1 VRLGC
6 GHGRRFQK
14 LETSQIPFRLLKALR
29 LIDLS
34 FAKEEEL
41 FDDRA
46 PRVDVQAIGE
56 PIEASML
63 FFGSGVDVE
72 DFDRDLADSEGLR
85 LKRRGEDRER
95 DESSDEFIITA
106 DLLSCC
112 HTTSSEVQLD
122 GYKGGWIE
130 IIAGG
135 MFSGKSEELI
145 RRLRRAVI
153 ARQRVQVFK
162 PIVDDRFATDDIV
175 SRDDRRLKASPV
187 ASSNELLTRVE
198 IGVQVVGID
207 EVQFFDPGVV
217 EVCMQLADAGI
228 RVIAAGL
235 DQDYMRRPFG
245 PMPALLAVAEEVSK
259 MHAVCVRCR
268 GAAHYSQRVS
278 GGDAQVEVGDS
289 SYEARCRSCYELY
302 KAAPEQEEPVVQ
314 LTIPQPA

>member
-1 VRLGC
+1 
-6 GHGRRFQK
+6 
-14 LETSQIPFRLLKALR
+14 
-29 LIDLS
+29 
-34 FAKEEEL
+34 
-41 FDDRA
+41 
-46 PRVDVQAIGE
+46 
-56 PIEASML
+56 M
-63 FFGSGVDVE
+63 
-72 DFDRDLADSEGLR
+72 
-85 LKRRGEDRER
+85 
-95 DESSDEFIITA
+95 
-106 DLLSCC
+106 
-112 HTTSSEVQLD
+112 D

-145 RRLRRAVI
+145 RRLRRALI

-162 PIVDDRFATDDIV
+162 PLIDDRFGTEDIV
-175 SRDDRRLKASPV
+175 SRDDRRLKAVSVPTS
-187 ASSNELLTRVE
+187 AELLARLE

-207 EVQFFDPGVV
+207 EVQFFDPGIVDV
-217 EVCMQLADAGI
+217 SMQLADAGI

-289 SYEARCRSCYELY
+289 SYEARCRACYELY
-302 KAAPEQEEPVVQ
+302 KATAEEEPAVQ
-314 LTIPQPA
+314 LTMPQPVA

>member
-1 VRLGC
+1 MPSIRNSSFDI
-6 GHGRRFQK
+6 RNSSF
-14 LETSQIPFRLLKALR
+14 I
-29 LIDLS
+29 LS
-34 FAKEEEL
+34 KTPPE
-41 FDDRA
+41 
-46 PRVDVQAIGE
+46 AI
-56 PIEASML
+56 S
-63 FFGSGVDVE
+63 
-72 DFDRDLADSEGLR
+72 
-85 LKRRGEDRER
+85 
-95 DESSDEFIITA
+95 
-106 DLLSCC
+106 
-112 HTTSSEVQLD
+112 LD

-162 PIVDDRFATDDIV
+162 PLIDERFSSEDIV
-175 SRDDRRLKASPV
+175 SRDDRRLKAFSV
-187 ASSNELLTRVE
+187 ATSSELLARVE

-207 EVQFFDPGVV
+207 EVQFFDAGVV

-228 RVIAAGL
+228 RVVAAGL

-289 SYEARCRSCYELY
+289 SYEARCRPCYELY
-302 KAAPEQEEPVVQ
+302 RAQAAEEAEVQ
-314 LTIPQPA
+314 LSMPQPAVG

>member
-1 VRLGC
+1 
-6 GHGRRFQK
+6 
-14 LETSQIPFRLLKALR
+14 
-29 LIDLS
+29 
-34 FAKEEEL
+34 
-41 FDDRA
+41 
-46 PRVDVQAIGE
+46 
-56 PIEASML
+56 M
-63 FFGSGVDVE
+63 
-72 DFDRDLADSEGLR
+72 
-85 LKRRGEDRER
+85 
-95 DESSDEFIITA
+95 
-106 DLLSCC
+106 
-112 HTTSSEVQLD
+112 D

-162 PIVDDRFATDDIV
+162 PILDDRFSTDDIV
-175 SRDDRRLKASPV
+175 SRDERRLKALSV
-187 ASSNELLTRVE
+187 TNSGDLLARVE

-207 EVQFFDPGVV
+207 EVQFFDAGVV
-217 EVCMQLADAGI
+217 DVCMQLADAGI

-302 KAAPEQEEPVVQ
+302 KAAMQEEDPVVQ

>member
-1 VRLGC
+1 
-6 GHGRRFQK
+6 
-14 LETSQIPFRLLKALR
+14 
-29 LIDLS
+29 
-34 FAKEEEL
+34 
-41 FDDRA
+41 
-46 PRVDVQAIGE
+46 
-56 PIEASML
+56 
-63 FFGSGVDVE
+63 
-72 DFDRDLADSEGLR
+72 
-85 LKRRGEDRER
+85 
-95 DESSDEFIITA
+95 
-106 DLLSCC
+106 
-112 HTTSSEVQLD
+112 
-122 GYKGGWIE
+122 
-130 IIAGG
+130 

-162 PIVDDRFATDDIV
+162 PLIDDRYSTEDIV
-175 SRDDRRLKASPV
+175 SRDDRRLKAMSV
-187 ASSNELLTRVE
+187 ATSTELLARVE

-207 EVQFFDPGVV
+207 EVQFFDAGVV
-217 EVCMQLADAGI
+217 DVCMQLADAGI

-302 KAAPEQEEPVVQ
+302 KASDEEREEPVVQ
-314 LTIPQPA
+314 LTIPQPV

>member
-1 VRLGC
+1 
-6 GHGRRFQK
+6 
-14 LETSQIPFRLLKALR
+14 
-29 LIDLS
+29 
-34 FAKEEEL
+34 
-41 FDDRA
+41 
-46 PRVDVQAIGE
+46 
-56 PIEASML
+56 M
-63 FFGSGVDVE
+63 
-72 DFDRDLADSEGLR
+72 
-85 LKRRGEDRER
+85 
-95 DESSDEFIITA
+95 
-106 DLLSCC
+106 
-112 HTTSSEVQLD
+112 D

-162 PIVDDRFATDDIV
+162 PALDDRFASDDIV
-175 SRDDRRLKASPV
+175 SRDDRRLKAIPV
-187 ASSNELLTRVE
+187 ATSAELLARVE

-207 EVQFFDPGVV
+207 EVQFFNPGVV
-217 EVCMQLADAGI
+217 DVCMQLADAGI

-278 GGDAQVEVGDS
+278 GGNAQVEVGDS

-302 KAAPEQEEPVVQ
+302 TAPAEEEPVVQ
-314 LTIPQPA
+314 LTIPQHA

>member
-1 VRLGC
+1 
-6 GHGRRFQK
+6 
-14 LETSQIPFRLLKALR
+14 
-29 LIDLS
+29 
-34 FAKEEEL
+34 
-41 FDDRA
+41 
-46 PRVDVQAIGE
+46 
-56 PIEASML
+56 M
-63 FFGSGVDVE
+63 
-72 DFDRDLADSEGLR
+72 
-85 LKRRGEDRER
+85 
-95 DESSDEFIITA
+95 
-106 DLLSCC
+106 
-112 HTTSSEVQLD
+112 D

-162 PIVDDRFATDDIV
+162 PLIDDRFASEDIV
-175 SRDDRRLKASPV
+175 SRDDRRLKAIPV
-187 ASSNELLTRVE
+187 ASSADLLARVE

-207 EVQFFDPGVV
+207 EVQFFDAGVV
-217 EVCMQLADAGI
+217 DVCMQLADAGI

-278 GGDAQVEVGDS
+278 GGNAQVEVGDS

-302 KAAPEQEEPVVQ
+302 EATAPEEEPVVQ
-314 LTIPQPA
+314 LTIPQSA

>member
-1 VRLGC
+1 
-6 GHGRRFQK
+6 
-14 LETSQIPFRLLKALR
+14 
-29 LIDLS
+29 
-34 FAKEEEL
+34 
-41 FDDRA
+41 
-46 PRVDVQAIGE
+46 
-56 PIEASML
+56 M
-63 FFGSGVDVE
+63 
-72 DFDRDLADSEGLR
+72 
-85 LKRRGEDRER
+85 
-95 DESSDEFIITA
+95 
-106 DLLSCC
+106 
-112 HTTSSEVQLD
+112 D

-145 RRLRRAVI
+145 RRLRRSVI

-162 PIVDDRFATDDIV
+162 PLVDDRYSTEDIV
-175 SRDDRRLKASPV
+175 SRDDRRLKAMSV
-187 ASSNELLTRVE
+187 ATSTELLARVE

-207 EVQFFDPGVV
+207 EVQFFDAGVV
-217 EVCMQLADAGI
+217 DVCMQLADAGI

-289 SYEARCRSCYELY
+289 SYEARCRSCYEAYRALGQQE
-302 KAAPEQEEPVVQ
+302 PEVQ
-314 LTIPQPA
+314 LTMPQPVA

>member
-1 VRLGC
+1 
-6 GHGRRFQK
+6 
-14 LETSQIPFRLLKALR
+14 
-29 LIDLS
+29 
-34 FAKEEEL
+34 
-41 FDDRA
+41 
-46 PRVDVQAIGE
+46 
-56 PIEASML
+56 M
-63 FFGSGVDVE
+63 
-72 DFDRDLADSEGLR
+72 
-85 LKRRGEDRER
+85 
-95 DESSDEFIITA
+95 
-106 DLLSCC
+106 LSCDN
-112 HTTSSEVQLD
+112 SIPEGPLD

-162 PIVDDRFATDDIV
+162 PLIDDRFASEDIV
-175 SRDDRRLKASPV
+175 SRDDRRLKAIPV
-187 ASSNELLTRVE
+187 ASSADFLARVE

-207 EVQFFDPGVV
+207 EVQFFDAGVV
-217 EVCMQLADAGI
+217 DVCMQLADAGI

-278 GGDAQVEVGDS
+278 GGNAQVEVGDS

-302 KAAPEQEEPVVQ
+302 EATAPEEEPVVQ
-314 LTIPQPA
+314 LTIPQSA